1 MRRKIKFHRPVLL
14 TRTVLSSGLLKALT
28 QKTLRTAFIG
38 LFANVTTCN

>member
-1 MRRKIKFHRPVLL
+1 MRRKINPAALFC

-28 QKTLRTAFIG
+28 LKTLRTAFIG